1 VVDRGSS
8 RSVGGGFFYSRVGTI
23 YGEVPRDASFLFHHG
38 SKRGNGDMHGRKR
51 ISVVIYGSMRVVSLS
66 FIILYLLVSLSLGYG
81 RS

>member
-1 VVDRGSS
+1 VV
-8 RSVGGGFFYSRVGTI
+8 
-23 YGEVPRDASFLFHHG
+23 SFILELERFTEKFPETRPSFHHG